1 MKQVLH
7 FQSRVLSRSVVLL
20 SALLLA
26 SSCAKRIA
34 FTNSSIVPAAEGQV
48 KVSEDENDNY
58 VVDVSVNNLAKPE
71 KLSPPKQTY
80 VVWLETEANGVL
92 NMGRIDSSTG
102 LFSNALKGSLRT
114 TVPYKP
120 TRVFITAEED
130 ATIEHPGMTVV
141 LRT

>member
-1 MKQVLH
+1 M
-7 FQSRVLSRSVVLL
+7 
-20 SALLLA
+20 
-26 SSCAKRIA
+26 
-34 FTNSSIVPAAEGQV
+34 PAAEGQV

-141 LRT
+141 LRTETFKVN